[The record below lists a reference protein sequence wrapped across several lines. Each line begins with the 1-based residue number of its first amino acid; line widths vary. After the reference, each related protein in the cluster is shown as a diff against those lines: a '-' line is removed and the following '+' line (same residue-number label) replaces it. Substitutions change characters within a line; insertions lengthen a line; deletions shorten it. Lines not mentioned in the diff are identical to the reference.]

1 MWGVIVIALFRNF
14 NQGQSGTPRAT
25 ELISTFRSLGADDA
39 RPVRANGTV
48 AVRAQDPQAVV
59 ANVRGEIAAHSSWSD
74 IVIVRTAEW
83 MEQLGGRLQGCAP
96 TTEVAFFDSP
106 RAFPYAVPWRSSRG
120 RLTVRHADASHAIC
134 VNDEPRTSDATP
146 TLEQLLGLPATS
158 RGADT
163 VIRATHAVRQLR

>member
-1 MWGVIVIALFRNF
+1 MIVIALFRNF

-25 ELISTFRSLGADDA
+25 ELISMFRSLGAEDA

-48 AVRAQDPQAVV
+48 AVLAHDPSTVV
-59 ANVRGEIAAHSSWSD
+59 ANVRDEIVAHSSWSD

-83 MEQLGGRLQGCAP
+83 MDHLVGRLKGCAP

-106 RAFPYAVPWRSSRG
+106 IAFPHAVPWRPSQG

-134 VNDEPRTSDATP
+134 TNDEPRTSYATP
-146 TLEQLLGLPATS
+146 TLEQLLALPATS

-163 VIRATHAVRQLR
+163 VIRATRAVRQLR